1 MLALEETLA
10 EDEERLGGLRR
21 DRDPPLSRR
30 AKEPP
35 LPMRFIT
42 ERPLPDTLRT
52 SLPVRTTWCTIDWG
66 STSDAVI
73 SLVCSLGFLSIVW

>member
-52 SLPVRTTWCTIDWG
+52 SLPVPFPVRTTWWTIDCG
-66 STSDAVI
+66 SMSDAVI
-73 SLVCSLGFLSIVW
+73 SLVYSL